1 MKGEQ
6 YIYEKNDLFIA
17 VIALRYLLPF
27 KSFLSFKKKLLKCIN
42 YYLKKTD
49 CINHSELY
57 RFMDFLSWSDRN
69 TSCIT
74 ILIFFSTQTT
84 IRIEFILA

>member
-27 KSFLSFKKKLLKCIN
+27 KSFLSFKKELVKCIN
-42 YYLKKTD
+42 YYLNKAD
-49 CINHSELY
+49 CINHSVIQIHGIPGKLRKFY
-57 RFMDFLSWSDRN
+57 
-69 TSCIT
+69 T
-74 ILIFFSTQTT
+74 I
-84 IRIEFILA
+84 